1 MYLYMH
7 IHVHLQEWNVWHTL
21 WNINKN
27 FNHFK
32 GWGTSVIVGVA
43 AAGQEIKTRPFQLV
57 TGRVW
62 KGTAFGGYKSRTDVP
77 KLVDAYMNKVIFWHK
92 KHVFII
98 FFSLVIS
105 IFSQNDMK
113 TGF

>member
-1 MYLYMH
+1 MFMSIWL
-7 IHVHLQEWNVWHTL
+7 TL
-21 WNINKN
+21 WQNLNKL
-27 FNHFK
+27 K

-77 KLVDAYMNKVIFWHK
+77 KLVDAYMNKVSPSCK
-92 KHVFII
+92 
-98 FFSLVIS
+98 LY
-105 IFSQNDMK
+105 
-113 TGF
+113 